1 LGERTR
7 PRVQFPASRRKTLFG
22 ETPNTTRGTRM
33 LPGLAKTVIS
43 RGAPLLAG
51 ATSDTNSFAGD
62 PRGRVGRE
70 KDGHGGNILRFAYSA
85 ERSFRAIVLDVFLAK
100 KPLRRCAFAPRIGWR
115 NGIDSD
121 PTRGKF
127 GRQTLGKI
135 LDGGL
140 GCGIEDSVRQGMAA
154 GEGADI
160 DDSALLE
167 AELLD
172 RLLNGQN
179 GPKHVRREFAIEFRN
194 GDTLKRFEFEDSGVV
209 YQDVKPSKCSLG
221 LREKAFDVFWIG
233 NACLDGN
240 SVAASVRDFGKHA
253 VGPFLA

>member
-1 LGERTR
+1 MLQPVDDADATLQKRLILGRVAERDL
-7 PRVQFPASRRKTLFG
+7 KCLC
-22 ETPNTTRGTRM
+22 RGS
-33 LPGLAKTVIS
+33 AF
-43 RGAPLLAG
+43 APSAG

-70 KDGHGGNILRFAYSA
+70 KDGHGGNILRFAQSA
-85 ERSFRAIVLDVFLAK
+85 KRSNGDIVLDVFLAK
-100 KPLRRCAFAPRIGWR
+100 KPLRRRAFAPSVAWR
-115 NGIDSD
+115 NGINSD
-121 PTRGKF
+121 PTRAKF

-140 GCGIEDSVRQGMAA
+140 RCGIENSVRQGMAA
-154 GEGADI
+154 GEGANI

-179 GPKHVRREFAIEFRN
+179 RPKHVGREFAVEFRN
-194 GDTLKRFEFEDSGVV
+194 GDTLERFKFEDSGVV
-209 YQDVKPSKCSLG
+209 YQDVKPSKCCLG
-221 LREKAFDVFWIG
+221 LREKAFDILWVG
-233 NACLDGN
+233 DACLDGN
-240 SVAASVRDFGKHA
+240 GVAASVRYFGKHA